1 VTGSSGFRGCSAA
14 GSLPR
19 LTFHCFNFALR
30 VSLQSFV
37 SRRLQKL
44 RVWVPSFASGS
55 TRGHVALSP
64 HLSSGGLSTSL
75 EASRFSASRI
85 EPAFTSCIR
94 DPFPSTGAL
103 DCTAP
108 QVRLPQQLLPT
119 LRVLQLHEYCRVRS
133 VTPEQEQ
140 CHPAHAN
147 GASVPKVLL
156 QVATDFLF
164 NLSRAFHSSF

>member
-1 VTGSSGFRGCSAA
+1 MTGSSGFRGCSAA
-14 GSLPR
+14 GSLPC
-19 LTFHCFNFALR
+19 LTFHRFNFALR

-108 QVRLPQQLLPT
+108 QVRLLLQT
-119 LRVLQLHEYCRVRS
+119 IRVLQLHEYCRRVRS
-133 VTPEQEQ
+133 VTPQQEQ